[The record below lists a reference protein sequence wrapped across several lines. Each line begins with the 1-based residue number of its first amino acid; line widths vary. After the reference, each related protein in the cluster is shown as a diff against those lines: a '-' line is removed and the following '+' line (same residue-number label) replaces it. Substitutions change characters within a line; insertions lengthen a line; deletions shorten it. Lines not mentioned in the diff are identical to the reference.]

1 VVNKDEKS
9 KPGAFSDSDRAELD
23 ELLSERR
30 FQDLL
35 KARRKR
41 IIDAIKGW
49 AGWIT
54 AVAAAV
60 TLISSNASAAWK
72 QLMKLFEP

>member
-1 VVNKDEKS
+1 MVEKQ
-9 KPGAFSDSDRAELD
+9 KPPTFSESDRAELD

-41 IIDAIKGW
+41 IIEAVKGW
-49 AGWIT
+49 AGWLT

-60 TLISSNASAAWK
+60 TLITSNASAAWK
-72 QLMKLFEP
+72 QLMKLFGP

>member
-1 VVNKDEKS
+1 VADKKEQR
-9 KPGAFSDSDRAELD
+9 PAFTESDKAELD
-23 ELLSERR
+23 ELLTERR

-35 KARRKR
+35 RARRKR
-41 IIDAIKGW
+41 IIEAIKGW

-60 TLISSNASAAWK
+60 TLITSNAAAAWK
-72 QLMKLFEP
+72 QLLRLFEP

>member
-1 VVNKDEKS
+1 VVEKQ
-9 KPGAFSDSDRAELD
+9 KPPVFSESDRQELD
-23 ELLSERR
+23 EFLSERR
-30 FQDLL
+30 FQELL

-41 IIDAIKGW
+41 IIDAVKGW

-60 TLISSNASAAWK
+60 TLITSNASAAWK
-72 QLMKLFEP
+72 QLMKIFGP